1 MKEVAQL
8 FGNAA
13 MNTQQVVTPALMQQ
27 MMSMIPENAEK
38 KKDSDTAIKSVIDS
52 VIEVFKTSDKSA
64 AEEAGKNFVQGFANG
79 ITNKLVNAK

>member
-27 MMSMIPENAEK
+27 MMQMIPENAEQ
-38 KKDSDTAIKSVIDS
+38 KKDSDMPEAEPTDAALEEMSVL
-52 VIEVFKTSDKSA
+52 FA
-64 AEEAGKNFVQGFANG
+64 QGNFGEE
-79 ITNKLVNAK
+79 